1 MSRIVFLPGFDGEV
15 ELRREFLDAL
25 ARTHE
30 VRGVSYPNRPLGTLD
45 AYRIH
50 AMGQVPVDWKPVIIA
65 ESFSGLAAALWASLD
80 SRVRAL
86 VLCGGFA
93 RNPVGYAA
101 TLGASLPLLVKLGPA
116 LLGSFAR
123 LGADPKRRQW
133 GASLSQAMDALS
145 PEVVAERLRLIAA
158 EDVGSVLRTL
168 RIPVILLQFDADLLI
183 GPLARAHLESVCHN
197 AHVLRLPG
205 PHFAIET
212 RPVECA
218 QAIDTRLKMLFP
230 DEARTTTT

>member
-25 ARTHE
+25 AREHE
-30 VRGVSYPNRPLGTLD
+30 VRGVGYPDRALGTLD

-50 AMGQVPVDWKPVIIA
+50 AMGQVPVDWAPVLVA
-65 ESFSGLAAALWASLD
+65 ESFSGLVAALWASLD

-101 TLGASLPLLVKLGPA
+101 ALGACLPLLVKAGPA
-116 LLGSFAR
+116 ILGLITR
-123 LGADPKRRQW
+123 MNADPKRRQW
-133 GASLSQAMDALS
+133 GAGLSKVMDAL
-145 PEVVAERLRLIAA
+145 PAEVVTERLRLIAT
-158 EDVGSVLRTL
+158 EDVGGALRSL
-168 RIPVILLQFDADLLI
+168 RIPVVLMHFDADLLI

-205 PHFAIET
+205 PHFALET

-218 QAIDTRLKMLFP
+218 QALDARLKLLFP
-230 DEARTTTT
+230 DEAQTTTT